1 MTELFRR
8 KVIKL
13 FEDKKLINQDFAKN
27 LLSWKNS
34 GFSID
39 NSVRIYSSNN
49 KAKES
54 LAQYIARCP
63 ISLEKIKYEPFH
75 AKVLYKTPKYNEYF
89 KENFKTFDAIDF
101 IAEVTA
107 HIPPK
112 HKQYIRRYGLYSS
125 RTRGIWDHFSHLI
138 RLAPQGWKEKHKVGQ
153 ETGNKSL
160 PSENTEDVI
169 EPISSGERASAWARL
184 IKKVY
189 GVDPLTCPKC
199 GKDMKIIAII
209 LDPQETTKIL
219 RHLIKIG
226 RPPPNF
232 DPDSLN

>member
-49 KAKES
+49 KARES

-63 ISLEKIKYEPFH
+63 VSLEKIKYEPFH
-75 AKVLYKTPKYNEYF
+75 GKVLYKTPKYNDYF
-89 KENFKTFDAIDF
+89 KENFRSFDVLDF

-125 RTRGIWDHFSHLI
+125 RSRGKWEEEEHLC
-138 RLAPQGWKEKHKVGQ
+138 RLAPEGWKEKHEVSKEFKEVCACEEKIKV
-153 ETGNKSL
+153 ET
-160 PSENTEDVI
+160 
-169 EPISSGERASAWARL
+169 
-184 IKKVY
+184 KKQRS
-189 GVDPLTCPKC
+189 T
-199 GKDMKIIAII
+199 
-209 LDPQETTKIL
+209 
-219 RHLIKIG
+219 
-226 RPPPNF
+226 
-232 DPDSLN
+232 